1 MPRVSDLIRGG
12 NVDEGEP
19 RPPAESEL
27 SAEAFAA
34 HLKRIEAGDA
44 VVRETV
50 ARAGLQAA
58 EGEDP
63 AVVYREI
70 RETTRTAYAA
80 IRAGAPWDL
89 GSVQGAARRLV
100 ASQLR
105 ADGLFAKTFERRADR
120 YALSDHVVNV
130 AIIATKIGIG
140 LKYDAEELERL
151 ALAGLVHDVG
161 MLRVPAEILEK
172 PGSLTP
178 AEMDAIRNH
187 PEPGAALVRSLG
199 AEWRWLATV
208 VAQEHEREDG
218 SGYPA
223 GLRGDDITEFAKV
236 IGLADTYE
244 ALTQP
249 RPHRKLFLPLDAVK
263 EIISK
268 SRRAFADRILR
279 GMIQELSAFPV
290 GSLVRLNSGEIG
302 RVLEMN
308 RLAPLRPKVLL
319 LFGIGGRRYAQDKT
333 VDLSRES
340 LLSIQAPVSQ
350 EELPA

>member
-1 MPRVSDLIRGG
+1 MAAFTAYLKGVAED
-12 NVDEGEP
+12 
-19 RPPAESEL
+19 PA
-27 SAEAFAA
+27 
-34 HLKRIEAGDA
+34 
-44 VVRETV
+44 VRETV
-50 ARAGLQAA
+50 ERAGAQAE

-63 AVVYREI
+63 AVVLREVREVTRAAYEGI
-70 RETTRTAYAA
+70 RVGRAWDVPAVE
-80 IRAGAPWDL
+80 RAGQR
-89 GSVQGAARRLV
+89 VV

-105 ADGLFAKTFERRADR
+105 GDGLFAKIFEWKAGRHS
-120 YALSDHVVNV
+120 LPDHAVNV

-140 LKYDAEELERL
+140 IRYEPEELDRL
-151 ALAGLVHDVG
+151 ACAALLHDVG
-161 MLRVPAEILEK
+161 MLRIPEAVLEK

-178 AEMDAIRNH
+178 QELAAMREHPEHGAAAIR
-187 PEPGAALVRSLG
+187 SLSAG
-199 AEWRWLATV
+199 YGWLAAV

-223 GLRGDDITEFAKV
+223 VLSGDEIQEFAKV

-249 RPHRKLFLPLDAVK
+249 RPHRKVFLPLDAVK

-268 SRRAFADRILR
+268 SRRAFSDRILR

-290 GSLVRLNSGEIG
+290 GSLVRLNSGEVG

-319 LFGIGGRRYAQDKT
+319 LSGIGGRRYAQEKI

-340 LLSIQAPVSQ
+340 LLTIQAPVSQ
-350 EELPA
+350 EEVPR